1 MFVTNLKHHL
11 QYHIKTHSQIKP
23 FKCGKCKYACA
34 NNSMLNS
41 HMKYVFKDFH
51 TVFRMLYRS
60 HTLAYPYQCR
70 DCTYQTKYSHSLKIH
85 MKTYNHHCIPQQKPD
100 NVISNKI

>member
-23 FKCGKCKYACA
+23 FKCGKCEYACA

-51 TVFRMLYRS
+51 TTFHMLYRS
-60 HTLAYPYQCR
+60 HNFAYPYQCR

-100 NVISNKI
+100 NVI